1 MSSHLYL
8 GIDQG
13 SSSTKGALVDASGET
28 VAEFHVQVPPRI
40 EEDHSVEQDPE
51 GLLASVVEIFL
62 KAKQWART
70 NGRTIEAAGL
80 AVQRSGVLAWR
91 ASDGVPVHPMI
102 TWADT
107 RTLPIIQNFGPG
119 VERISQLTGL
129 PTIPHFAAGKI
140 HLLQRKFLEPSVK
153 VGTLDTFLLYRLSGR
168 EVFATEDTMA
178 ARTML
183 YGLKEGGWSEQLCKE
198 FRVDRSRL
206 PTIRP
211 SFFKHASFED
221 IPIVALLG
229 DQQAAVLGRPGAAG
243 LALLN
248 LGTIASL
255 VVETGSRIIQKPGL
269 MTSVLTSRA
278 KPDGTER
285 IVEYLIETTSP
296 ITGTVLMEPIRRQ
309 WCKDSGD
316 MNAQCVAACER
327 DPLGKATAYFVN
339 HKASSPWFPERTPNV
354 IVSKTEA
361 TVEDRVRA
369 VVENV
374 GNLVVRM
381 IEEFADKGVLGPD
394 STNELVVTGG
404 GSELD
409 YLLQYIADVSGR
421 TLHRMKTRE
430 ATARGAALSAL
441 MYATNVVDARRF
453 TQEEPAKTYRSD
465 APDRRRRYLMW
476 QKMEQDLFHQKLP
489 PLAEVEP

>member
-1 MSSHLYL
+1 MSSPLYL

-13 SSSTKGALVDASGET
+13 SSSTKGALVDASGTT

-40 EEDHSVEQDPE
+40 EGDRTVEQDPE
-51 GLLASVVEIFL
+51 GLLSSVVEVFL
-62 KAKQWART
+62 KAKQWAHT
-70 NGRTIEAAGL
+70 HVKTIEAAGL

-91 ASDGVPVHPMI
+91 ATDGVPVHPMI

-107 RTLPIIQNFGPG
+107 RTLPIIQNFGTG

-129 PTIPHFAAGKI
+129 PTIPNFAAGKI

-183 YGLKEGGWSEQLCKE
+183 YGLRDGGWNEQLCRE
-198 FRVDRSRL
+198 FRVDSSRL
-206 PTIRP
+206 PAIRP
-211 SFFKHASFED
+211 SFFKHATFEE

-229 DQQAAVLGRPGAAG
+229 DQQAAVIGRPGPAG

-255 VVETGSRIIQKPGL
+255 VVETGSQIVQKTGL

-278 KPDGTER
+278 QPDGSGR
-285 IVEYLIETTSP
+285 IVEYLIETTSA
-296 ITGTVLMEPIRRQ
+296 ITGSVLMEPVRRQ
-309 WCKDSGD
+309 WCQDSAD
-316 MNAQCVAACER
+316 MNAQCEAAAQR
-327 DPLGKATAYFVN
+327 DPRGKATAYFVN
-339 HKASSPWFPERTPNV
+339 HRASPPWFPQRTPNV
-354 IVSKTEA
+354 MVCKPDVSS
-361 TVEDRVRA
+361 EDRVRA
-369 VVENV
+369 LVENV
-374 GNLVVRM
+374 GNLIVRM
-381 IEEFADKGVLGPD
+381 IEEFADKGVLGSD
-394 STNELVVTGG
+394 TIHELVVTGG

-409 YLLQYIADVSGR
+409 YLLQYISDVSHR

-441 MYATNVVDARRF
+441 MSSMNLSDPRAF
-453 TQEEPAKTYRSD
+453 TFEEPAKTYRSES
-465 APDRRRRYLMW
+465 PDRRRRYLMW
-476 QKMEQDLFHQKLP
+476 QKMEQDLFHGALP
-489 PLAEVEP
+489 SHAELEP